1 MLGAAENMAE
11 EARLHSQS
19 TLSRMEEIRRAA
31 LEQAASAGTSLT
43 ELAKSV
49 SLEAAKR
56 SAIIS
61 KELGIQLS
69 EAEAQIS
76 KRMNSLQHLREPLD
90 EELTKAQVR
99 SKLLWLKLQGKE
111 QEYREYQRR
120 AAEAT
125 RSRAE
130 KSRKNRKTCANEK
143 KKASR
148 AAKKAAKKEA
158 RATRKTAK
166 NARN

>member
-1 MLGAAENMAE
+1 M
-11 EARLHSQS
+11 
-19 TLSRMEEIRRAA
+19 
-31 LEQAASAGTSLT
+31 EQAASASTSLT
-43 ELAKSV
+43 ELAKSM

-76 KRMNSLQHLREPLD
+76 KHMKSLQHLREPLD
-90 EELTKAQVR
+90 EGLMKAQVR
-99 SKLLWLKLQGKE
+99 SKLVWLKLQGKD
-111 QEYREYQRR
+111 QEYREYKRR

-130 KSRKNRKTCANEK
+130 ESRRSRKTSAEEK
-143 KKASR
+143 KKANR
-148 AAKKAAKKEA
+148 AAKKAAKKVA
-158 RATRKTAK
+158 RATRKAAK
-166 NARN
+166 KARN

>member
-1 MLGAAENMAE
+1 
-11 EARLHSQS
+11 
-19 TLSRMEEIRRAA
+19 LSRMEELRKVAM
-31 LEQAASAGTSLT
+31 EQAASASTSLT

-76 KRMNSLQHLREPLD
+76 RRMKSLQHLREPLD
-90 EELTKAQVR
+90 EGLMKAQVR
-99 SKLLWLKLQGKE
+99 SKLVWLKLQGKE
-111 QEYREYQRR
+111 EEYREYKRR

-130 KSRKNRKTCANEK
+130 EYRKSRKASAHEK

-148 AAKKAAKKEA
+148 AAKKAAK
-158 RATRKTAK
+158 